1 MAVWKKHVCRSKHSS
16 LVVIQCQNC
25 TGLLIGNSCFEH
37 HESNC
42 EKSTREGNQWTPA
55 NYVAINKHDQ
65 NDSFLCKWLD
75 CSECKLQQDLA
86 KSKTRTYL
94 GLQIRLIHWCRMT
107 YLMISKHM
115 VKHRLI
121 LVCKFPKLD
130 SGPISAIV
138 NFVT

>member
-1 MAVWKKHVCRSKHSS
+1 MAIWRKHVCRSKHSS

-55 NYVAINKHDQ
+55 NYAAINKHDQ

-75 CSECKLQQDLA
+75 CNKCKLQQDLA
-86 KSKTRTYL
+86 KSKTTSYL
-94 GLQIRLIHWCRMT
+94 GRQIRLIYWCRMT
-107 YLMISKHM
+107 YLLISKHM
-115 VKHRLI
+115 VKHRLF
-121 LVCKFPKLD
+121 LVSKSLMLD
-130 SGPISAIV
+130 AGAISAIV
-138 NFVT
+138 DFVT